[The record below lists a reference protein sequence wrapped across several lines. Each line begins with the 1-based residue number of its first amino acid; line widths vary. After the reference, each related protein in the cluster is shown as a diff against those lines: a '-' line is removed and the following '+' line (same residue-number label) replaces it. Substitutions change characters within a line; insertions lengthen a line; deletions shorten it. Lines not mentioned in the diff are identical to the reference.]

1 MNKVPYSQIGS
12 RLIKPYNL
20 YTSHGSVKPYFF
32 ANFGE
37 DENSFILF
45 HALVMY
51 SCERNGG
58 EWPDTIT
65 SEIISKMEE
74 YVENDIK
81 VSETKLFRDGYIL
94 QHGTDYELTH
104 DLIATAWLC
113 CSDGNF
119 LPLSTG
125 HIDFSNC
132 EVNLAKY
139 LEEKGIREP
148 QAVKFLVALFMST
161 KDRPG
166 VLMDRPVTISKL
178 LEICHENNLIF
189 ELCIDWCQKYNL
201 VAIDSENDTA
211 ISNGLFFCAYLV
223 SPKLG

>member
-37 DENSFILF
+37 DENSFTFF
-45 HALVMY
+45 HALIMY
-51 SCERNGG
+51 ACERNGG
-58 EWPDTIT
+58 EWPDTIN
-65 SEIISKMEE
+65 SEMISRMEE
-74 YVENDIK
+74 YVGKEIK
-81 VSETKLFRDGYIL
+81 VSETKLFRDGYII
-94 QHGTDYELTH
+94 QHGNEYELTH

-132 EVNLAKY
+132 EERLTAY
-139 LEEKGIREP
+139 LGVMGIKES
-148 QAVKFLVALFMST
+148 QAVKFLVKLVMKT
-161 KDRPG
+161 KERPG
-166 VLMDRPVTISKL
+166 ILMDRTLTISEL
-178 LEICHENNLIF
+178 LGICRENDLIF

-201 VAIDSENDTA
+201 VAIDSQNDVVA
-211 ISNGLFFCAYLV
+211 CNGLFFCAYIV